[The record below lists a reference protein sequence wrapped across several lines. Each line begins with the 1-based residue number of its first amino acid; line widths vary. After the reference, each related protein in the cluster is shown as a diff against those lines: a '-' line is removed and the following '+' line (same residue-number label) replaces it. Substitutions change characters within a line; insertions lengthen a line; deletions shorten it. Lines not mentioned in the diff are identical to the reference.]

1 MVSRVKG
8 ETFST
13 AGMIIFTFF
22 REAFETLAVP
32 SLCSTVPSLLHSD
45 LLNMSMKKRSGQKN
59 LGGGKRNWGGD
70 VQRSQG
76 EGGREKELII
86 QIQSLKGK
94 CVFQAVKMING

>member
-1 MVSRVKG
+1 MKG

-13 AGMIIFTFF
+13 AGVIIFTFF

-32 SLCSTVPSLLHSD
+32 SLSSTVPTLLHSD
-45 LLNMSMKKRSGQKN
+45 LLNMSMKA
-59 LGGGKRNWGGD
+59 LGAKKKKIGGKREI
-70 VQRSQG
+70 G
-76 EGGREKELII
+76 EGTCRGAREWVGREKELII